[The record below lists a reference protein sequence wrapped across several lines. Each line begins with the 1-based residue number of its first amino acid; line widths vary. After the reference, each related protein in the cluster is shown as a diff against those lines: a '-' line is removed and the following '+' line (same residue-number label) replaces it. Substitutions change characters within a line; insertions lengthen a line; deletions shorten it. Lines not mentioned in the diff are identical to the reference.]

1 MKLLKFANSAALNEF
16 NLMPE
21 HLKHTFGYQLFKG
34 LFDELPITTQKIS
47 AFNNANVIEF
57 RENLTGDVNKA
68 IYTLISDNNIC
79 VLHCFTRKINS
90 TYSDIQT
97 TIDLITE
104 RIKISEN
111 KIVESSGNVFADI
124 GLQNA
129 EEIFLK
135 AQMVHKIEQEIKKHN
150 LTQAKAAKILEIPQ
164 PRVSQI
170 VNGKFQ
176 DISELKLM
184 HCLNKLGYNINIQ
197 IEALPH
203 NAVGQISLTFA

>member
-1 MKLLKFANSAALNEF
+1 MRTNFSNSARL
-16 NLMPE
+16 PE
-21 HLKHTFGYQLFKG
+21 VSIFCIASIIKQVRW
-34 LFDELPITTQKIS
+34 EITTFS
-47 AFNNANVIEF
+47 YE
-57 RENLTGDVNKA
+57 E
-68 IYTLISDNNIC
+68 YIC
-79 VLHCFTRKINS
+79 VLHCFTRKINPS
-90 TYSDIQT
+90 YSDIQT

-135 AQMVHKIEQEIKKHN
+135 AQMSYKIDQEIKKRN
-150 LTQAKAAKILEIPQ
+150 LTQAKAAKLLEIPQ
-164 PRVSQI
+164 PRISQI
-170 VNGKFQ
+170 INGKFQ

-203 NAVGQISLTFA
+203 NAVGHISLAIA